1 MRKIILRSLSRF
13 RLLTAAV
20 ILTVAGAVIVSL
32 LPPLVLERIINELTQ
47 NQHVPAALG
56 LEYFG
61 LLALAGVL
69 TACRESLLT
78 VLGQK
83 ITHSMRS
90 ALLQKLDRL
99 PADRLVRQDPGATVS
114 RFVGD
119 VDTVEELFT
128 SGIISMFADAC
139 QMVSIF
145 VILFLRSRGLTL
157 LLRAVLPLVFA
168 FTRAVQKRMLRAQ
181 IDNRAAVARVT
192 NFVPETIRCIRTIH
206 NLGRESYMRDRYE
219 EVIGESYRAVNRTN
233 FYDAVYSPVILIT
246 NAAVVAV
253 IYVLSA
259 SGSAPVR
266 AFFGMS
272 VGTAVAVVN
281 YIAQIFGPL
290 ESIGMEIQT
299 IQSAL
304 AGVHRINEFLAQPER
319 WDAPEQIVPD
329 KIRSADG
336 SGIPCIEFRDVTFG
350 YDMETTVLSHLSLT
364 VMPGEQVTVSGRTG
378 AGKSTM
384 FKLILGL
391 YRPVSGKV
399 LVCGTEASR
408 IADSSKRPL
417 FGYVEQHFR
426 LVPGTV
432 RDQIALY
439 DAAITDAQVEQAAVT
454 VGLDQT
460 IRRLDQGYDTPC
472 TPGLFSQGQWQLL
485 SIARAIAAEPPILLL
500 DEITANLDA
509 DTEKTVLT
517 ALKKASAGRTV
528 LSISHRLYE
537 DMGGREFILS

>member
-1 MRKIILRSLSRF
+1 MRKIILRTLSRF

-119 VDTVEELFT
+119 VDTVEDLFT

-145 VILFLRSRGLTL
+145 VILFLRNRGLTL
-157 LLRAVLPLVFA
+157 LLLAVLPLVFA

-206 NLGRESYMRDRYE
+206 NLGRESYMRNRYE

-304 AGVHRINEFLAQPER
+304 AGVHRINEFLDQPGR
-319 WDAPEQIVPD
+319 WDAPEQIIPG
-329 KIRSADG
+329 KIQTADG
-336 SGIPCIEFRDVTFG
+336 SDIPCIEFRDVTFG
-350 YDMETTVLSHLSLT
+350 YDMETAVLSHLSLT

-485 SIARAIAAEPPILLL
+485 SIARAIAAGPPILLL

-537 DMGGREFILS
+537 DMGGREIILS

>member
-1 MRKIILRSLSRF
+1 MRKIILRTLSRF

-119 VDTVEELFT
+119 VDTVEDLFT

-145 VILFLRSRGLTL
+145 VILFLRNRGLTL
-157 LLRAVLPLVFA
+157 LLLAVLPLVFA

-537 DMGGREFILS
+537 DMGGREIILS

>member
-1 MRKIILRSLSRF
+1 MRKIILRTLSRF

-56 LEYFG
+56 LEYFA

-157 LLRAVLPLVFA
+157 LLLAVLPLVFA

-206 NLGRESYMRDRYE
+206 NLGRESYMRNRYE

-253 IYVLSA
+253 VYVLSA

-485 SIARAIAAEPPILLL
+485 SIARAIAAGPPILLL

-537 DMGGREFILS
+537 DMGGREIILS

>member
-1 MRKIILRSLSRF
+1 MRKIILRTLSRF

-56 LEYFG
+56 LEYFA

-145 VILFLRSRGLTL
+145 VILFLRNRGLTL
-157 LLRAVLPLVFA
+157 LLLAVLPLVFA

-485 SIARAIAAEPPILLL
+485 SIARAIAAGPPILLL

-537 DMGGREFILS
+537 DMGGREIILS

>member
-1 MRKIILRSLSRF
+1 MRKIILRTLSRF

-69 TACRESLLT
+69 TACRECLLT

-157 LLRAVLPLVFA
+157 LLLAVLPLVFA

-206 NLGRESYMRDRYE
+206 NLGRESYMRNRYE

-253 IYVLSA
+253 VYVLSA

-304 AGVHRINEFLAQPER
+304 AGVHRINEFLDQPVR
-319 WDAPEQIVPD
+319 WDAPEQIIPG
-329 KIRSADG
+329 KIQTADG
-336 SGIPCIEFRDVTFG
+336 SDISCIEFRDVTFG
-350 YDMETTVLSHLSLT
+350 YDMETAVLSHLSLT

-391 YRPVSGKV
+391 YRPVSGRV

>member
-1 MRKIILRSLSRF
+1 MRKIILRTLSRF

-119 VDTVEELFT
+119 VDTVEDLFT

-157 LLRAVLPLVFA
+157 LLLAVLPLVFA

-206 NLGRESYMRDRYE
+206 NLGRESYMRNRYE

-253 IYVLSA
+253 VYVLSA

-304 AGVHRINEFLAQPER
+304 AGVHRINEFLGQPER
-319 WDAPEQIVPD
+319 WDAPKQISPD

-399 LVCGTEASR
+399 LVCGTDASL
-408 IADSSKRPL
+408 IADSSKRSL
-417 FGYVEQHFR
+417 FGYVEQRFR
-426 LVPGTV
+426 MVPGTV
-432 RDQIALY
+432 RDQITLY
-439 DAAITDAQVEQAAVT
+439 DAAITDAQVRQAAVT
-454 VGLDQT
+454 VGLDRT

-485 SIARAIAAEPPILLL
+485 SIARAIASEPPILLL

-537 DMGGREFILS
+537 DMGGREIILS

>member
-1 MRKIILRSLSRF
+1 MRKIILRTLSRF

-69 TACRESLLT
+69 TACRECLLT

-157 LLRAVLPLVFA
+157 LLLAVLPLVFA

-206 NLGRESYMRDRYE
+206 NLGREPYMRNRYE

-253 IYVLSA
+253 VYVLSA

-304 AGVHRINEFLAQPER
+304 AGVHRINEFLDQPGR
-319 WDAPEQIVPD
+319 WDAPEQIIPG
-329 KIRSADG
+329 KIQTADG
-336 SGIPCIEFRDVTFG
+336 SDIPCIEFRDVTFG
-350 YDMETTVLSHLSLT
+350 YDMETAVLSHLSLT

>member
-1 MRKIILRSLSRF
+1 MRKIILRTLSRF

-56 LEYFG
+56 LEYFA

-119 VDTVEELFT
+119 VDTVEDLFT

-145 VILFLRSRGLTL
+145 VILFLRNRGLTL
-157 LLRAVLPLVFA
+157 LLLAVLPLVFA

-181 IDNRAAVARVT
+181 IANRAAVARVT

-290 ESIGMEIQT
+290 ESMGMEIQT

>member
-1 MRKIILRSLSRF
+1 M
-13 RLLTAAV
+13 
-20 ILTVAGAVIVSL
+20 
-32 LPPLVLERIINELTQ
+32 
-47 NQHVPAALG
+47 
-56 LEYFG
+56 
-61 LLALAGVL
+61 
-69 TACRESLLT
+69 
-78 VLGQK
+78 LGQK

-157 LLRAVLPLVFA
+157 LLLAVLPLVFA

-206 NLGRESYMRDRYE
+206 NLGRESYMRNRYE

-253 IYVLSA
+253 VYVLSA

-304 AGVHRINEFLAQPER
+304 AGVHRINEFLDQPER
-319 WDAPEQIVPD
+319 WDAPEQIIPG
-329 KIRSADG
+329 KIQTADG
-336 SGIPCIEFRDVTFG
+336 SDIPCIEFRDVTFG
-350 YDMETTVLSHLSLT
+350 YDMETAVLSHLSLT

-485 SIARAIAAEPPILLL
+485 SIARAIAAGPPILLL

-537 DMGGREFILS
+537 DMGGREIILS

>member
-1 MRKIILRSLSRF
+1 MRKIILRTLSRF

-119 VDTVEELFT
+119 VDTVEDLFT

-145 VILFLRSRGLTL
+145 VILFLRNRGLTL
-157 LLRAVLPLVFA
+157 LLLAVLPLVFA

-485 SIARAIAAEPPILLL
+485 SIARAIAAGPPILLL

>member
-1 MRKIILRSLSRF
+1 MRKIILRTLSRF

-69 TACRESLLT
+69 TACRECLLT

-157 LLRAVLPLVFA
+157 LLLAVLPLVFA

-206 NLGRESYMRDRYE
+206 NLGRESYMRNRYE

-253 IYVLSA
+253 VYVLSA

-304 AGVHRINEFLAQPER
+304 AGVHRINEFLDQPVR
-319 WDAPEQIVPD
+319 WDAPEQIIPG
-329 KIRSADG
+329 KIQTADG
-336 SGIPCIEFRDVTFG
+336 SDIPCIEFRDVTFG
-350 YDMETTVLSHLSLT
+350 YDMETAVLSHLSLT

>member
-1 MRKIILRSLSRF
+1 MRKIILRTLSRF

-119 VDTVEELFT
+119 VDTVEDLFT

-157 LLRAVLPLVFA
+157 LLLAVLPLVFA

-206 NLGRESYMRDRYE
+206 NLGRESYMRNRYE

-253 IYVLSA
+253 VYVLSA

-266 AFFGMS
+266 VFFGMS

-304 AGVHRINEFLAQPER
+304 AGVHRINEFLSQPER
-319 WDAPEQIVPD
+319 WDAPEQIAPD

-399 LVCGTEASR
+399 LVCGTDASR

-417 FGYVEQHFR
+417 FGYVEQRFR

-432 RDQIALY
+432 RDQITLY
-439 DAAITDAQVEQAAVT
+439 DAAITDAQVRQAAIT
-454 VGLDQT
+454 VGLDRT

-537 DMGGREFILS
+537 DMGGREIILS

>member
-1 MRKIILRSLSRF
+1 MRKIILRTLSRF

-56 LEYFG
+56 LEYFA

-157 LLRAVLPLVFA
+157 LLLAVLPLVFA

-181 IDNRAAVARVT
+181 IANRAAVARVT

-206 NLGRESYMRDRYE
+206 NLGREPYMRNRYE

-253 IYVLSA
+253 VYVLSA

-304 AGVHRINEFLAQPER
+304 AGVHRINEFLDQPER
-319 WDAPEQIVPD
+319 WDAPEKIPPD
-329 KIRSADG
+329 KIRAADD

-391 YRPVSGKV
+391 YRPESGKV
-399 LVCGTEASR
+399 LVCGTDASL
-408 IADSSKRPL
+408 IADSSKRSL
-417 FGYVEQHFR
+417 FGYVEQRFR
-426 LVPGTV
+426 MVPGTV
-432 RDQIALY
+432 RDQITLY
-439 DAAITDAQVEQAAVT
+439 DAAITDAQVKQAAIT

-460 IRRLDQGYDTPC
+460 IRRLDQGYETPC

-485 SIARAIAAEPPILLL
+485 SIARAIAAGPPILLL

-509 DTEKTVLT
+509 DTEKAVLT

-537 DMGGREFILS
+537 DMGGREIILS

>member
-1 MRKIILRSLSRF
+1 MRKIILRTLSRF

-157 LLRAVLPLVFA
+157 LLLAVLPLVFA

-181 IDNRAAVARVT
+181 IANRAAVARVT

-206 NLGRESYMRDRYE
+206 NLGREPYMRNRYE

-253 IYVLSA
+253 VYVLSA

-485 SIARAIAAEPPILLL
+485 SIARAIAAGPPILLL

-537 DMGGREFILS
+537 DMGGREIILS

>member
-1 MRKIILRSLSRF
+1 MRKIIFRTLSRF

-47 NQHVPAALG
+47 NQRVPAALG

-90 ALLQKLDRL
+90 ALLQKLGRL

-119 VDTVEELFT
+119 VDTVEDLFT

-157 LLRAVLPLVFA
+157 LLLAVLPLVFA

-181 IDNRAAVARVT
+181 IDNRTAVARVT

-206 NLGRESYMRDRYE
+206 NLGRESYMRNRYE
-219 EVIGESYRAVNRTN
+219 EVIGESYHAVNRTN

-253 IYVLSA
+253 VYVLSA

-304 AGVHRINEFLAQPER
+304 AGVHRINEFLDQPER
-319 WDAPEQIVPD
+319 WDAPEKIPPD
-329 KIRSADG
+329 KIRAADD

-391 YRPVSGKV
+391 YRPESGKV
-399 LVCGTEASR
+399 LVCGTDASL
-408 IADSSKRPL
+408 IADSSKRSL
-417 FGYVEQHFR
+417 FGYVEQRFR
-426 LVPGTV
+426 MVPGTV
-432 RDQIALY
+432 RDQITLY
-439 DAAITDAQVEQAAVT
+439 DAAITDAQVKQAAIT

-460 IRRLDQGYDTPC
+460 IRRLDQGYETPC

-485 SIARAIAAEPPILLL
+485 SIARAIAAGPPILLL

-509 DTEKTVLT
+509 DTEKAVLT

-537 DMGGREFILS
+537 DMGGREIILS

>member
-1 MRKIILRSLSRF
+1 MRKIILRTLSRF

-119 VDTVEELFT
+119 VDTVEDLFT

-145 VILFLRSRGLTL
+145 VILFLRNRGLTL
-157 LLRAVLPLVFA
+157 LLLAVLPLVFA

-329 KIRSADG
+329 KIRAAGG

-432 RDQIALY
+432 RDQITLY
-439 DAAITDAQVEQAAVT
+439 DAAITDAQVRQAAVT

-485 SIARAIAAEPPILLL
+485 SIARAIAAGPPILLL

-537 DMGGREFILS
+537 DMGGREIILS

>member
-1 MRKIILRSLSRF
+1 MRKIILRTLSRF

-69 TACRESLLT
+69 TACRECLLT

-157 LLRAVLPLVFA
+157 LLLAVLPLVFA

-206 NLGRESYMRDRYE
+206 NLGRESYMRNRYE

-253 IYVLSA
+253 VYVLSA

-304 AGVHRINEFLAQPER
+304 AGVHRINEFLDQPGR
-319 WDAPEQIVPD
+319 WDAPEQIIPG
-329 KIRSADG
+329 KIQTADG
-336 SGIPCIEFRDVTFG
+336 SDIPCIEFRDVTFG
-350 YDMETTVLSHLSLT
+350 YDMETAVLSHLSLT

-391 YRPVSGKV
+391 YRPVSGRV

>member
-1 MRKIILRSLSRF
+1 MRKIILRTLSRF

-119 VDTVEELFT
+119 VDTVEDLFT

-145 VILFLRSRGLTL
+145 VILFLRNRGLTL
-157 LLRAVLPLVFA
+157 LLLAVLPLVFA

-206 NLGRESYMRDRYE
+206 NLGSESYMRNRYE

-253 IYVLSA
+253 VYVLSA

-281 YIAQIFGPL
+281 YIAHIFGPL

-485 SIARAIAAEPPILLL
+485 SIARAIAAGPPILLL

-537 DMGGREFILS
+537 DMGGREIILS

>member
-1 MRKIILRSLSRF
+1 MRKIILRTLSRF

-56 LEYFG
+56 LEYFA

-119 VDTVEELFT
+119 VDTVEDLFT

-145 VILFLRSRGLTL
+145 VILFLRNRGLTL
-157 LLRAVLPLVFA
+157 LLLAVLPLVFA

-485 SIARAIAAEPPILLL
+485 SIARAIAAGPPILLL

-537 DMGGREFILS
+537 DMGGREIILS

>member
-1 MRKIILRSLSRF
+1 MRKIILRTLSRF

-69 TACRESLLT
+69 TACRECLLT

-157 LLRAVLPLVFA
+157 LLLAVLPLVFA

-206 NLGRESYMRDRYE
+206 NLGRESYMRNRYE

-253 IYVLSA
+253 VYVLSA

-304 AGVHRINEFLAQPER
+304 AGVHRINEFLDQPVR
-319 WDAPEQIVPD
+319 WDAPEQIIPG
-329 KIRSADG
+329 KIQTADG
-336 SGIPCIEFRDVTFG
+336 SDIPCIEFRDVTFG
-350 YDMETTVLSHLSLT
+350 YDMETAVLSHLSLT

-391 YRPVSGKV
+391 YRPVSGRV

>member
-1 MRKIILRSLSRF
+1 MRKIILRTLSRF

-69 TACRESLLT
+69 TACRECLLT

-157 LLRAVLPLVFA
+157 LLLAVLPLVFA

-206 NLGRESYMRDRYE
+206 NLGRESYMRNRYE

-253 IYVLSA
+253 VYVLSA

-304 AGVHRINEFLAQPER
+304 AGVHRINEFLDQPVR
-319 WDAPEQIVPD
+319 WDAPEQIIPG
-329 KIRSADG
+329 KIQTADG
-336 SGIPCIEFRDVTFG
+336 SDIPCIEFRDVTFG
-350 YDMETTVLSHLSLT
+350 YDMETAVLSHLSLT

-391 YRPVSGKV
+391 YRPASGRV

>member
-1 MRKIILRSLSRF
+1 MRKIILRTLSRF

-56 LEYFG
+56 LEYFA

-157 LLRAVLPLVFA
+157 LLLAVLPLVFA

-181 IDNRAAVARVT
+181 IANRAAVARVT

-206 NLGRESYMRDRYE
+206 NLGREPYMRNRYE

-253 IYVLSA
+253 VYVLSA

-304 AGVHRINEFLAQPER
+304 AGVHRINEFLDQPGR
-319 WDAPEQIVPD
+319 WDAPEQIIPG
-329 KIRSADG
+329 KIQTADG
-336 SGIPCIEFRDVTFG
+336 
-350 YDMETTVLSHLSLT
+350 
-364 VMPGEQVTVSGRTG
+364 VSGRTG

>member
-1 MRKIILRSLSRF
+1 MRKIILRTLSRF

-56 LEYFG
+56 LEYFA

-90 ALLQKLDRL
+90 ALLKKLDRL

-157 LLRAVLPLVFA
+157 LLLAVLPLVFA

-206 NLGRESYMRDRYE
+206 NLGRESYMRNRYE

-253 IYVLSA
+253 VYVLSA

-304 AGVHRINEFLAQPER
+304 AGVHRINEFLDQPVR
-319 WDAPEQIVPD
+319 WDAPEQIIPG
-329 KIRSADG
+329 KIQTADG
-336 SGIPCIEFRDVTFG
+336 SDIPCIEFRDVTFG
-350 YDMETTVLSHLSLT
+350 YDMETAVLSHLSLT

-391 YRPVSGKV
+391 YRPVSGRV